1 MAAMQETPR
10 SPSILIKRYAQSR
23 LFDTTAEQYRT
34 VDELRHWAET
44 GVRFAVIDAETGNDV
59 TQVLLA

>member
-1 MAAMQETPR
+1 MSETPR
-10 SPSILIKRYAQSR
+10 RESILVKRYAHSR
-23 LFDTTAEQYRT
+23 LFDTTAAQYRT

-44 GVRFAVIDAETGNDV
+44 GVRFAVVDAETGHDV